1 MSCFCFGPGHGR
13 GKVQG
18 RSHAINA
25 CVTTEQRPSSWSH
38 KPLDPARVLQRTAH
52 TRRDRVTVS
61 KTSSALPTR
70 SMSRDSHFTP
80 TIDILS
86 VFHPRPPVSRHRN
99 MDTIYLIITE
109 PGDKI
114 SKRRV
119 HGRTIHSKL
128 QHILYTPISHPYP
141 PLIKE
146 KTLPLTRTPKI
157 PTLRDLCKYLFLV
170 YFSIYLCFF
179 PVTRHTVS
187 KRSIICPFPCFL
199 SFAIS
204 TIRKRTRHCIISRV
218 SSDAAALRDKGV
230 WD

>member
-114 SKRRV
+114 SKRRG

-179 PVTRHTVS
+179 FPSLGTLFPSALLSAPFLVFFPSLYRRFATNSPLYYFPGFLR
-187 KRSIICPFPCFL
+187 RS
-199 SFAIS
+199 
-204 TIRKRTRHCIISRV
+204 CIAR
-218 SSDAAALRDKGV
+218 
-230 WD
+230 